1 MSALSRRD
9 LLLALGSA
17 SFFPFPTCA
26 ETRLRH
32 LARLDPGGLISERE
46 AIEWHRVKDEKGP
59 ALTGTPSWRQFM
71 EFLETKLREFGCV
84 DVHRSPWTFTR
95 LESSTWPDDSG
106 WSLVVEG
113 RRVPLS
119 NFGANCGLTGSQG
132 VTAPLVL
139 WDAQNKPDVA
149 GKIVIFRPTP
159 RPEVRAGFTES
170 DDEYTTPFDS
180 WPVEGKPV
188 PQAPNGT
195 ESISAAV
202 WDEMTA
208 TSAFIREIADEN
220 PAGVVFAMN
229 LNKAATAGLY
239 TFPVPDHYAFP
250 SVYVDRVNGDALI
263 VDARAGRSA
272 TLRVEGRH
280 VQSEAYQLVAWL
292 PGKDYGTDKDQQ
304 IQLRTHTDG
313 PSISQDNGAL
323 GLLGVM
329 KYMSRIPQRERPRTL
344 MLEMDCRHFMPGAE
358 KRWEEQDYFRKHP
371 NARDKAVALIA
382 MEHLGQIE
390 YVAKGDDIV
399 PSGRS
404 LPTWIYASGNQTL
417 IDEAYKAAV
426 RNNVRSAVVRSPGRP
441 GKNGRSQGPWY
452 GMSRQGALLGLPT
465 YGVQGDLGAYWAF
478 SGRIDR
484 LDARSFTRQV
494 ATFIE
499 LTGFLMSAD
508 IGSLQSPRAD
518 NVMPSHLLEP
528 KR

>member
-1 MSALSRRD
+1 MTALSRRH
-9 LLLALGSA
+9 LLLALGAA
-17 SFFPFPTCA
+17 SFFPFPA
-26 ETRLRH
+26 GGEETRSRL
-32 LARLDPGGLISERE
+32 LTQLDPGGLISGSE
-46 AIEWHRVKDEKGP
+46 AIEWHQVKDEKGP
-59 ALTGTPSWRQFM
+59 ALTGTESWRQFM
-71 EFLETKLREFGCV
+71 EFLETKLRELGCV

-95 LESSTWPDDSG
+95 MESSTWPDDSG

-113 RRVPLS
+113 QRVPLS
-119 NFGANCGLTGSQG
+119 NFGANCGLTGPQG

-139 WDAQNKPDVA
+139 WDPQNKPDVA
-149 GKIVIFRPTP
+149 GKIVVFRPTP
-159 RPEVRAGFTES
+159 RPEVRAGFTDS
-170 DDEYTTPFDS
+170 DYEYTTPFDS

-188 PQAPNGT
+188 PNGT
-195 ESISAAV
+195 DSISAAV

-208 TSAFIREIADEN
+208 TSAFVPEIADAK

-229 LNKAATAGLY
+229 LNKATTAGLY
-239 TFPVPDHYAFP
+239 TFPVPDHYGFP
-250 SVYVDRVNGDALI
+250 SVYVDRINGDALI
-263 VDARAGRSA
+263 ADARANRSA
-272 TLRVEGRH
+272 TLRVEGKH

-292 PGKDYGTDKDQQ
+292 PGRDYGTDKDQQ
-304 IQLRTHTDG
+304 IQLRTHTDC

-323 GLLGVM
+323 GLLGVI
-329 KYMSRIPQRERPRTL
+329 KYMSRIPRRDRPRTL

-371 NARDKAVALIA
+371 RARDKVVALIA

-390 YVAKGDDIV
+390 YVTKGDDIV

-404 LPTWIYASGNQTL
+404 LPTRIYASGKQTV

-426 RNNVRSAVVRSPGRP
+426 RNNVRTAIIRSPGRP

-478 SGRIDR
+478 SGRIGR
-484 LDARSFTRQV
+484 LDTRSFTRQV

-499 LTGFLMSAD
+499 LTGFLMTAD
-508 IGSLQSPRAD
+508 ISSLQSPRAAD
-518 NVMPSHLLEP
+518 VMPPHLPEP